1 MFESARKHG
10 PFDERYPVRQ
20 KLPAPR
26 WDLRLGGEGEKRLEW
41 SAFLARFFPNRRRHD
56 FEALAAYEAYRN
68 TLEQEAPQ
76 QRPTTHR
83 ALPGRRNR
91 GSRSR
96 PPAAPAPAH
105 RPVAAPSAA
114 VLAWESEGGAS

>member
-26 WDLRLGGEGEKRLEW
+26 WDLRLGGEGEERLEW

-56 FEALAAYEAYRN
+56 FTALVVLECDYR
-68 TLEQEAPQ
+68 TDRLRLCEQSV
-76 QRPTTHR
+76 
-83 ALPGRRNR
+83 LLDRR
-91 GSRSR
+91 SS
-96 PPAAPAPAH
+96 
-105 RPVAAPSAA
+105 
-114 VLAWESEGGAS
+114 